1 MPTGAETCGPVI
13 QERRVLVAV
22 QHPGEL
28 DGASV
33 EKPAS
38 TWPDGPGRITR
49 PAVVA
54 VWRRDGRDIGV

>member
-1 MPTGAETCGPVI
+1 
-13 QERRVLVAV
+13 
-22 QHPGEL
+22 
-28 DGASV
+28 V

-54 VWRRDGRDIGV
+54 VWREDGCDIGV